1 MTKSGPSLSYPPGG
15 CWGRRRGRP
24 DRPSDTRPARKA
36 VPGHGRRA
44 DMHARTRLAIGAV
57 GALATAGLL
66 TGCGEA
72 GSSGTDAPEP
82 AASGQGCAP
91 VAGDELI
98 VLTDDKL
105 LQNSDNVIPAVNAD
119 VASPQLVAALDRVSA
134 ALDTPKLIQL
144 NKAVDVD
151 RKTPAVAAAEFAAA
165 NDLTT
170 GVEKGSGG
178 TITVGA
184 ANFSESQTLA
194 ELYKIVLIAAGYQA
208 EVQQVGSRELYEPAL
223 EKGEI
228 QVFPEYAATMAE
240 FLNTKA
246 NGKDAPPVS
255 SPDLDETV
263 AALKAAGAKVNLA
276 FGSPSAAQD
285 QNAFAVTRAF
295 ADKYDVRTLS
305 ELAEKCSG
313 QETVLAGPPE
323 CPQRPKCQVGLVEV
337 YDFKAGSFSS
347 LDAAGPQTKNAL
359 KTGVASVG
367 LVLSSDGAL
376 AAG

>member
-1 MTKSGPSLSYPPGG
+1 M
-15 CWGRRRGRP
+15 R
-24 DRPSDTRPARKA
+24 
-36 VPGHGRRA
+36 
-44 DMHARTRLAIGAV
+44 ARTRLAIGAV
-57 GALATAGLL
+57 GALTAAGLL

-82 AASGQGCAP
+82 VASGAGCAP
-91 VAGDELI
+91 VAGAELV
-98 VLTDDKL
+98 VLEDDKK

-119 VASPQLVAALDRVSA
+119 VATPQVLAALDKVSA

-151 RKTPAVAAAEFAAA
+151 RKTPAVAAGEFATA
-165 NDLTT
+165 NNLTA
-170 GVEKGSGG
+170 GIAKGPGG
-178 TITVGA
+178 RIVVGA

-194 ELYKIVLIAAGYQA
+194 ELYKVALTAAGYQVT
-208 EVQQVGSRELYEPAL
+208 VQQVGSRELYEPAL

-246 NGKDAPPVS
+246 NGPNAQPVS
-255 SPDLDETV
+255 SPDLEKTV
-263 AALKAAGAKVNLA
+263 AALRTAGAKVNLT
-276 FGSPSAAQD
+276 FGAPSAAQD
-285 QNAFAVTRAF
+285 QNAFAVTHAF
-295 ADKYDVRTLS
+295 ADRYGVRTLS

-313 QETVLAGPPE
+313 QATVLAGPPE
-323 CPQRPKCQVGLVEV
+323 CPQRPKCQAGLVQV
-337 YDFKAGSFSS
+337 YDFRAGSFSS

-359 KTGVASVG
+359 KTGAASVG